1 MKYYYPIMKD
11 SINAED
17 ELSKLLSEEL
27 AKSIDAEILS
37 DLKKMAA
44 SKSWKRKNSIEKL
57 YKKIKDVG

>member
-1 MKYYYPIMKD
+1 MKD

-27 AKSIDAEILS
+27 AKSIDSEILS

-44 SKSWKRKNSIEKL
+44 SKSWKRKNSIDKL
-57 YKKIKDVG
+57 YKKIKGAE